1 MKKNNILLMIF
12 AGVIITSMPQS
23 ISNHNIA
30 SAQKTNLESSAAAS
44 SETLSDNN
52 VEKVETGEV
61 DVKNLKNGKYSV
73 PVNLTNFYTGG
84 PSMANAAVSESA
96 TLTVKDGKYTVSLNF
111 KPITLNNLTGYLGN
125 LKYYYGD
132 KTGGKHQNPLDDIR
146 DDEFK
151 ETTIKEYYSAD
162 KKDEF
167 FETYKKKYPDRTAYP
182 KTIEYQV
189 DQRKIDNNK
198 KLTTYGQVFVPV
210 MEFLGSGTQNVALT
224 YDFNNLKT
232 IQLDEKPSV
241 PNTEK
246 SKYVEIKVKDD
257 TVTTPK
263 VRKNVDTIGQLVTK
277 DNEQYLLLR
286 YYSKVGEGRNNDG
299 LQNIKY
305 AFSENASQGDRKTP
319 ETKILETVVAKG
331 ENDTVYEISEAKIP
345 VTGKK
350 QVIIFGDFQ
359 YPARMV
365 TQYGTITWS
374 DKENIVQKDT
384 TVDSPNLV
392 AIKPV
397 LRGVTVKKAGDKK
410 QPLDFS
416 KNGISYSPYNGI
428 NGDKFKLADNY
439 FFNIDVAFER
449 KNLINT
455 QTRHIKY
462 TLDGSEPTF
471 SSKDATI
478 RFANADPYK
487 PEFYYSLTINPFSDE
502 SKVPAEGGELTLKVK
517 SFNADGSIS
526 SETKTYK
533 LPFDKMTLDN
543 VNSKITISEK
553 EYNATLSS
561 NKKFLLDD
569 NVSMKT
575 SNIDEESLNKILE
588 SQIKELGLSNAKTF
602 KLNITKKDGSKFAP
616 IDKEGWNISENPI
629 FKLKLSNFSADNNTH
644 TYIYENGRLRLIPS
658 NTSNSGYEFNV
669 NSDEAYFV
677 IAQKNTETLTKEKID
692 ELKNKVNEAKKVI
705 SETSDISVAK
715 SNLEAELVKIEK
727 TLKRPKPNLNTIIM
741 HLEVL
746 DTNLKAIKS
755 NKTANLKYLQD
766 NAKPLIGIVNSDV
779 LHSLLTSKK
788 LAKLEDLKNKVN
800 SSYNDDEQL
809 SKNIKELQNELNNL
823 EYKYPTQDVE
833 FSVKKFYNPADTSM
847 ANNVFVNK
855 AKLIYTPNK
864 TYLDIDLKTML
875 FGKLHAHLLDLD
887 VFKDE
892 IDKEKLPYHVV
903 NKYDDI
909 SSLTGEITNFKKKL
923 LVELEKDVK
932 NTYNIRVANDG
943 MGSARPEA
951 KLVISTKIERPEV
964 PSDEEDV
971 RQREKLEKLNELKKI
986 AKTEVANKQGISIEE
1001 KARLIDIIEKATS
1014 KDELSAKLDN
1024 KDITV
1029 SLNNSVIKAKEVVVK
1044 NSSVDIVDKVK
1055 KLVASKVSAQATI
1068 TNTFDI
1074 HLVDKNNN
1082 VIAKNGDT
1090 RAVTLDVEKSD
1101 DEKVEVYYVNNNAL
1115 EFIPSAYKDGKLTFF
1130 TNHFSTFTIV
1140 KSKIN
1145 NNNNNN
1151 NNNNKPNNG
1160 GNNNFDNNKNN
1171 NSNQN
1176 NNNSK
1181 NNFGILPKTGL
1192 TSGALSLI
1200 VGVLVLLGALLIA
1213 RRRN

>member
-1 MKKNNILLMIF
+1 
-12 AGVIITSMPQS
+12 
-23 ISNHNIA
+23 
-30 SAQKTNLESSAAAS
+30 
-44 SETLSDNN
+44 
-52 VEKVETGEV
+52 
-61 DVKNLKNGKYSV
+61 
-73 PVNLTNFYTGG
+73 
-84 PSMANAAVSESA
+84 
-96 TLTVKDGKYTVSLNF
+96 
-111 KPITLNNLTGYLGN
+111 
-125 LKYYYGD
+125 
-132 KTGGKHQNPLDDIR
+132 
-146 DDEFK
+146 
-151 ETTIKEYYSAD
+151 
-162 KKDEF
+162 
-167 FETYKKKYPDRTAYP
+167 
-182 KTIEYQV
+182 
-189 DQRKIDNNK
+189 
-198 KLTTYGQVFVPV
+198 
-210 MEFLGSGTQNVALT
+210 
-224 YDFNNLKT
+224 
-232 IQLDEKPSV
+232 
-241 PNTEK
+241 
-246 SKYVEIKVKDD
+246 
-257 TVTTPK
+257 
-263 VRKNVDTIGQLVTK
+263 
-277 DNEQYLLLR
+277 
-286 YYSKVGEGRNNDG
+286 
-299 LQNIKY
+299 
-305 AFSENASQGDRKTP
+305 
-319 ETKILETVVAKG
+319 
-331 ENDTVYEISEAKIP
+331 
-345 VTGKK
+345 
-350 QVIIFGDFQ
+350 
-359 YPARMV
+359 
-365 TQYGTITWS
+365 
-374 DKENIVQKDT
+374 
-384 TVDSPNLV
+384 
-392 AIKPV
+392 
-397 LRGVTVKKAGDKK
+397 
-410 QPLDFS
+410 
-416 KNGISYSPYNGI
+416 
-428 NGDKFKLADNY
+428 
-439 FFNIDVAFER
+439 
-449 KNLINT
+449 
-455 QTRHIKY
+455 
-462 TLDGSEPTF
+462 
-471 SSKDATI
+471 
-478 RFANADPYK
+478 
-487 PEFYYSLTINPFSDE
+487 
-502 SKVPAEGGELTLKVK
+502 
-517 SFNADGSIS
+517 
-526 SETKTYK
+526 
-533 LPFDKMTLDN
+533 
-543 VNSKITISEK
+543 
-553 EYNATLSS
+553 
-561 NKKFLLDD
+561 
-569 NVSMKT
+569 
-575 SNIDEESLNKILE
+575 
-588 SQIKELGLSNAKTF
+588 
-602 KLNITKKDGSKFAP
+602 
-616 IDKEGWNISENPI
+616 
-629 FKLKLSNFSADNNTH
+629 
-644 TYIYENGRLRLIPS
+644 
-658 NTSNSGYEFNV
+658 
-669 NSDEAYFV
+669 
-677 IAQKNTETLTKEKID
+677 
-692 ELKNKVNEAKKVI
+692 
-705 SETSDISVAK
+705 
-715 SNLEAELVKIEK
+715 
-727 TLKRPKPNLNTIIM
+727 M

-943 MGSARPEA
+943 MGSASPEA